1 MKKKLLF
8 LLTAVVAVALTF
20 AGCAQDAADDNT
32 DPNTGANQEVVNE
45 PVTILVA
52 AAASLE
58 YSYTDELIPMFQE
71 KYDWITVEG
80 TYDSSG
86 KLQQQIE
93 AGLEAD
99 VFMSAAMKQMN
110 TLVDESLV
118 AADSVVELLENRIVL
133 IAPADSDTDIASFE
147 DIVNANIIAIG
158 DPASVPAGQYAE
170 EALTARGFSARR
182 SSPKTATVTILI
194 RRSRPLRSSPCCAT
208 WESVCAKSRRTW
220 NIRRRRL

>member
-8 LLTAVVAVALTF
+8 LLIAVIAVAVAFT
-20 AGCAQDAADDNT
+20 GCASDPANDNT
-32 DPNTGANQEVVNE
+32 DPNTDANQETNE

-58 YSYTDELIPMFQE
+58 YSYKDELIPMFQE
-71 KYDWITVEG
+71 QYDWITVDG

-99 VFMSAAMKQMN
+99 VFMSAAMTQMN
-110 TLVDESLV
+110 ALVDEGLV
-118 AADSVVELLENRIVL
+118 ASDSVVELLENRIVL

-147 DIVNANIIAIG
+147 DIVNADTIAIG
-158 DPASVPAGQYAE
+158 DPASVPAGQYAQ
-170 EALTARGFSARR
+170 EALTSLGIYDELDAAWQIMPGHQCYRGSQ
-182 SSPKTATVTILI
+182 LG
-194 RRSRPLRSSPCCAT
+194 
-208 WESVCAKSRRTW
+208 SRRQ
-220 NIRRRRL
+220 R